1 MGQEEPMPPAQE
13 TRHLARLR
21 VEIRGRDSRGFPFKQ
36 DAYTRDVSRRGVR
49 LDGAPL
55 VIEPCSTVE
64 VRHRGR
70 RSRFRVVWVGFGTE
84 VHAQAGLQS
93 LEPERCIWGLPLP
106 GTPVTSRP
114 AATGSR

>member
-1 MGQEEPMPPAQE
+1 
-13 TRHLARLR
+13 LR
-21 VEIRGRDSRGFPFKQ
+21 VEVRGKDARGFEFRQ
-36 DAYTRDVSRRGVR
+36 DAFTHDVSRRGVR

-70 RSRFRVVWVGFGTE
+70 RARFRVVWVGFGTA

-93 LEPERCIWGLPLP
+93 LEPDRCIWGLPLP
-106 GTPVTSRP
+106 GKPVARRTMQ
-114 AATGSR
+114 

>member
-1 MGQEEPMPPAQE
+1 MPAPQEI
-13 TRHLARLR
+13 RHLARLR
-21 VEIRGRDSRGFPFKQ
+21 VQVRGRDARGFPFKQ
-36 DAYTRDVSRRGVR
+36 DAYTHDVSRRGAR

-84 VHAQAGLQS
+84 IQAQAGLVS
-93 LEPERCIWGLPLP
+93 LEPELCLWGLPLP
-106 GTPVTSRP
+106 GRPVISRP
-114 AATGSR
+114 PATGKR

>member
-1 MGQEEPMPPAQE
+1 MPAAPE
-13 TRHLARLR
+13 LRHLARLR

-36 DAYTRDVSRRGVR
+36 DVYTHDVSRRGAR

-55 VIEPCSTVE
+55 VVEPCSTVE

-70 RSRFRVVWVGFGTE
+70 RSRFRVVWIGFGTE

-106 GTPVTSRP
+106 GKPVIPRATASSSR
-114 AATGSR
+114 

>member
-1 MGQEEPMPPAQE
+1 MPLAPE

-21 VEIRGRDSRGFPFKQ
+21 VEVRGRDARGFTFRQ
-36 DAYTRDVSRRGVR
+36 DAFTHDISLRGVR

-55 VIEPCSTVE
+55 VIEPLSTVE

-70 RSRFRVVWVGFGTE
+70 RARFRVIWVGFGTE

-93 LEPERCIWGLPLP
+93 LEPEQCIWGLPLP
-106 GTPVTSRP
+106 GTPVSRRNAQ
-114 AATGSR
+114 AAAR

>member
-1 MGQEEPMPPAQE
+1 MPAAQE

-21 VEIRGRDSRGFPFKQ
+21 VEIRGRDSRGFTFKQ

-106 GTPVTSRP
+106 GRPVTPRPLATPSR
-114 AATGSR
+114 